1 MENEK
6 KELQDRILAYRIF
19 ESRLNALM
27 RQRELIVNKIVEI
40 NATLESM
47 KEIEK
52 SDEALFSIGSE
63 AYAKGR
69 ITDKERIII
78 EIGANIALEKNMKEA
93 KETLEKRKEELE
105 KSLAQI
111 EEEAIKISSG
121 LNSLA
126 EEIRELSKKVEHV

>member
-40 NATLESM
+40 NSTLESIN
-47 KEIEK
+47 EIEK